1 MVQTAVTEVIQSLDD
16 FEQQF
21 VASRSDD
28 LDFFPEWQTDLPL
41 LNPLETN
48 ALAQIRD
55 RFRYQRKLGP
65 LTEGTVNAIVVSP
78 LLALAGFYDAPFRLR
93 SEHSVKLEVTTQVDD
108 EPRVLRGRIDFLV
121 IQNQFW
127 QAVIESKETTFD
139 VEMGIPQLLAY
150 MMGAPSQQP
159 TAFGMVTNGN
169 HFVFVKL
176 QRGQRNQYGFS
187 DTFSMLPNVNP
198 IGDVLRIL
206 QRIGAIVNGSSP
218 VTLPPL

>member
-1 MVQTAVTEVIQSLDD
+1 MVQTAVPEVIQSLDD

-28 LDFFPEWQTDLPL
+28 VAFFPEWQTDLPL
-41 LNPLETN
+41 LNPLEIN

-108 EPRVLRGRIDFLV
+108 EARVLRGRIDFLV

-150 MMGAPSQQP
+150 MMGAPSEQQSV
-159 TAFGMVTNGN
+159 FGMVTNGN

-176 QRGQRNQYGFS
+176 QRFKSSQYSFS
-187 DTFSMLPNVNP
+187 NTFSMLPNMSQ
-198 IGDVLRIL
+198 ISDVLKIL
-206 QRIGAIVNGSSP
+206 KRLGSIV
-218 VTLPPL
+218 V